1 MHDVRLIA
9 KRNFEIVDFFGESHP
24 VMPGESMNGKY
35 LGMSRGKR
43 TYSIKLCGSNESL
56 YTEDFMKE
64 YFEIERVVN

>member
-35 LGMSRGKR
+35 VGVNKGQRI
-43 TYSIKLCGSNESL
+43 YSLKLYGNKESL
-56 YTEDFMKE
+56 YDEDFMKE
-64 YFEIERVVN
+64 YFEIERVGG